1 MTIVIAIGGVAEV
14 MAILLSIVAV
24 STTSAVIDNN
34 NTDARAEA
42 LENDSSSTVAANR
55 SLDNS
60 ESAKSG
66 INTLATGKMMLL
78 SRLFCCSKD

>member
-24 STTSAVIDNN
+24 STTSAVTDNKN
-34 NTDARAEA
+34 SADASV
-42 LENDSSSTVAANR
+42 NDSSSTVAANR